1 MSTKMAS
8 TQYSQRAYGKHTLP
22 EICCQRIPTR
32 TLKLHHSVAQL
43 GRYCACLLSLA
54 RGLAISSSSVAP
66 QYCHREYPHDDNPGS
81 YFPPS
86 CQPFRCFIP
95 ARKRRCLRN
104 GTECTIGGP
113 TSSVMGCE
121 RHRGHKGLMP
131 SMIEG
136 SPQTG
141 NAFPFQR
148 DDPPIRT
155 WDIPMLI
162 CQLDG
167 LQEWLIVTR
176 GDD

>member
-1 MSTKMAS
+1 MSTKTAS

-95 ARKRRCLRN
+95 ARKRLLRAVPAAFRCFIPARKRRCLRN

-141 NAFPFQR
+141 NAFSFQR
-148 DDPPIRT
+148 A
-155 WDIPMLI
+155 
-162 CQLDG
+162 
-167 LQEWLIVTR
+167 
-176 GDD
+176 